1 MNVYAPLRFS
11 NSKVEKELQELK
23 RLCSSSSSTFYIGED
38 DSDRDDK
45 KKRRRTPL
53 DESEPRLEQELTAAD
68 NVMAVGAAIAA
79 CGETVRRAI

>member
-23 RLCSSSSSTFYIGED
+23 GLCSSSSTTFYIGED

-45 KKRRRTPL
+45 KTRTPL